1 MLYGYLSRV
10 YTDLVSLPLSAEM
23 TGERSLH
30 SPATIPGHY
39 ITVLTVQVT
48 EQHLRCCWATMEE
61 PTATCEGMALTSHVW
76 KYKSPLGNTLQLNC
90 KSLVLPL

>member
-10 YTDLVSLPLSAEM
+10 YTDLVSLPLSVEM

-30 SPATIPGHY
+30 FPETILRHR

-48 EQHLRCCWATMEE
+48 GAALVMLSGHNGGAHCDLR
-61 PTATCEGMALTSHVW
+61 GNNINLHV
-76 KYKSPLGNTLQLNC
+76 
-90 KSLVLPL
+90 